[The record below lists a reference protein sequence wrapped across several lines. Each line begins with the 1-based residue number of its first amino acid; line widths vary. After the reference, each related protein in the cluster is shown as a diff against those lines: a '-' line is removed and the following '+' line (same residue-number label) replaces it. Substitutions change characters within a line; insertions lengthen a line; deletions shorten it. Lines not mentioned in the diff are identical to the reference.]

1 MPMAKF
7 DHKAHEFEA
16 CESCHKA
23 KESEEASD
31 VLMPA
36 IDSCQTCH
44 AGSKPALNKV
54 QSDCGVC
61 HEYHIHDK
69 ELAKQ

>member
-1 MPMAKF
+1 MAKF
-7 DHKAHEFEA
+7 DHKAHAFES

-23 KESEEASD
+23 SKSEEASD

-36 IDSCQTCH
+36 IDGCQTCH
-44 AGSKPALNKV
+44 AGSKPVLNKV

-61 HEYHIHDK
+61 HEYHIHNK
-69 ELAKQ
+69 EVAAK